1 MLSRDTAG
9 LLASDKIGER
19 ESGSVAVP
27 QADLVAELQ
36 LLYRAAGRPSFRRIS
51 QEIRDN
57 DAMPDT
63 VSHETVSALLGGTFI
78 PRWSKVECVVRQLA
92 AMAVHRPNV
101 ESEVLRFHALWA
113 TVDDDSRVGPSVA
126 AIEGRP
132 VVTAPIIPQP
142 RRPAAGDP
150 TGPAEPQTGSV
161 PPRGRNFTGRD
172 DLLGIMRARL
182 AGRPWQPVLLHGL
195 SGVGKTSLAIEYV
208 HRHAE
213 QYDVVWWIVAE
224 QPAQARAALAALGDR
239 LDLPASQD
247 MRQTINTV
255 LGRLDNAD
263 FRWLLVFDNA
273 AGSDEIWSL
282 LPAAGGDV
290 IVTTRDATWL
300 DRGRA
305 VQVDVLRREDSIELL
320 SSRGSISFDE
330 ADQLADRLGDLPL
343 ALEQAAAMRA
353 ATGISV
359 AEYLRRL
366 EVGAS
371 EVLDE
376 GRPSGYPETVAGA
389 FGVTFEQVR
398 GESTAAAQLL
408 ELLSCL
414 SAEPVSLTLLRA
426 ADEGVIPPPLGR
438 LLEQEEQ
445 LEEAVFL
452 LRRFGLISV
461 VDDGQRLQVHR
472 LVQLIV
478 RDSLTEQ
485 ERERAYSNARH
496 LLVAA
501 NPGNPDESINW
512 EMFAQIGP
520 HIRPAGLVGDTE
532 QIVRWVVLDYAR
544 YLYVIGDFDAS
555 RRLSEEARAAWAG
568 PHDIW
573 DDEQTFVSLDRLV
586 NALLALG
593 QYREADEL
601 LERVWDRLNAHERF
615 GPHHPRTLRT
625 AGVVGLSR
633 RILGRYGEALALE
646 RARVEFY
653 EQAGPS
659 SQYNLLLAR
668 GNVAVSLRSVGD
680 FAQALDID
688 EGLVAYETRARG
700 ETHYRTLLYAS
711 NLAHDLYGLGRY
723 AESLELQEQVL
734 PGLKAR
740 LGARHLSVILAGR
753 TVALGLR
760 KAGRLAAA
768 VDESRTNFH
777 ACRGELGSDHG
788 HTLAAAMTYAN
799 AVRNAVAAGLE
810 SGQVSI
816 SLAYNLSSDAVNR
829 YRRRFG
835 DRNPLTLAAATNQAA
850 VLRAM
855 GERRRARRTGEPAYH
870 ALYQQLGAAHPYAH
884 AAAVG
889 LANDLVAVHE
899 EEEAFRL
906 LSETLNIARDAGRE
920 AHPDVLIGAINLG
933 LVMRSSD
940 WDAGQAMV
948 EPNLEA
954 LRRAIGAGHPQ
965 VVAAEQGQRGE
976 CDIEPPPF

>member
-19 ESGSVAVP
+19 ESGSVAVT
-27 QADLVAELQ
+27 QADLVGELQ
-36 LLYRAAGRPSFRRIS
+36 LLYRAAGRPSYRRVS

-57 DAMPDT
+57 DTMPDK
-63 VSHETVSALLGGTFI
+63 VSHETVGALISGAFI
-78 PRWSKVECVVRQLA
+78 PRWSKVECIVRQLA
-92 AMAVHRPNV
+92 VMAVHRPNV
-101 ESEVLRFHALWA
+101 EAEVRRFHGLWA
-113 TVDDDSRVGPSVA
+113 SGNDDPRVGQTVA
-126 AIEGRP
+126 AGEGRS
-132 VVTAPIIPQP
+132 VVTAPIINPS
-142 RRPAAGDP
+142 RSTAGDP
-150 TGPAEPQTGSV
+150 IATAERQIGSV

-172 DLLGIMRARL
+172 DLLGLMRARL
-182 AGRPWQPVLLHGL
+182 AGRPWQPLLLHGL

-208 HRHAE
+208 HGHAE

-255 LGRLDNAD
+255 LSRLDNAD

-320 SSRGSISFDE
+320 NSRGSISFDE

-353 ATGISV
+353 ATGITV

-366 EVGAS
+366 EAGAL
-371 EVLDE
+371 EVLAQ
-376 GRPSGYPETVAGA
+376 GRPSDYQETVASA

-398 GESTAAAQLL
+398 RESTAAAQLL

-414 SAEPVSLTLLRA
+414 SAEPVSLTLLRS

-438 LLEQEEQ
+438 LLEQDEQ
-445 LEEAVFL
+445 LEAAVFM
-452 LRRFGLISV
+452 LRRYGLISV

-478 RDSLTEQ
+478 RDSLAEQ
-485 ERERAYSNARH
+485 ERQRAYSNARK

-501 NPGNPDESINW
+501 TPGNPDESINW

-520 HIRPAGLVGDTE
+520 HIRPAGLVDDD
-532 QIVRWVVLDYAR
+532 QRAVRQVVLDQIR
-544 YLYVIGDFDAS
+544 YLHVIGDFDAA

-568 PHDIW
+568 PRDIW
-573 DDEQTFVSLDRLV
+573 DDEQTFACLDRLV

-593 QYREADEL
+593 RYREAAEL
-601 LERVWDRLNAHERF
+601 LDRVWDRLNAHERF
-615 GPHHPRTLRT
+615 GPHHKRTLRL
-625 AGVVGLSR
+625 ANRVALSR
-633 RILGRYGEALALE
+633 RILGRYGEALALD
-646 RARVEFY
+646 RAQVEFY
-653 EQAGPS
+653 EQREGPEHVDAIS
-659 SQYNLLLAR
+659 AR
-668 GNVAVSLRSVGD
+668 GNMAVSLRAIGD

-688 EGLVAYETRARG
+688 RALVDYQTRTRG
-700 ETHYRTLLYAS
+700 ATHDRTLFHAS
-711 NLAHDLYGLGRY
+711 NLARDLYGLGRY
-723 AESLELQEQVL
+723 PESLKLQQEVL
-734 PGLKAR
+734 PGLKNR

-760 KAGRLAAA
+760 KTGQIGEA
-768 VDESRTNFH
+768 VQQSRENFH
-777 ACRGELGSDHG
+777 VCRGQLGSDHG

-799 AVRNAVAAGLE
+799 AVRTAVAAGQG
-810 SGQVSI
+810 SVQVSI

-850 VLRAM
+850 ILRAM

-870 ALYQQLGAAHPYAH
+870 SLYQQLGAAHPYTH

-889 LANDLVAVHE
+889 LANDHVAGHE
-899 EEEAFRL
+899 EDDAIRL
-906 LSETLNIARDAGRE
+906 LGETLNIARDAGRE
-920 AHPDVLIGAINLG
+920 AHPDVLICAINLG
-933 LVMRSSD
+933 LVQRTRD
-940 WDAGQAMV
+940 WDPGQALV
-948 EPNLEA
+948 ERSLEA
-954 LRRAIGAGHPQ
+954 LRSAIGASHPQ
-965 VVAAEQGQRGE
+965 VVAAELGQRGE

>member
-1 MLSRDTAG
+1 MLSGDTAG
-9 LLASDKIGER
+9 LSASDKIGEC
-19 ESGSVAVP
+19 ESGSVAVT
-27 QADLVAELQ
+27 QADLVGELQ
-36 LLYRAAGRPSFRRIS
+36 LLYRAAGRPSYRRIS

-57 DAMPDT
+57 EAMPDT
-63 VSHETVSALLGGTFI
+63 VSHETVGALLGGTFI

-101 ESEVLRFHALWA
+101 EAEVRRFHAFWA
-113 TVDDDSRVGPSVA
+113 TVDDDSRVGHAVPA
-126 AIEGRP
+126 TEARP
-132 VVTAPIIPQP
+132 VLTAPINPQP
-142 RRPAAGDP
+142 RPAIIDP
-150 TGPAEPQTGSV
+150 TGPAEPQIGTV

-172 DLLGIMRARL
+172 DLLSIIRARL
-182 AGRPWQPVLLHGL
+182 SGRPWQPVLLHGL

-300 DRGRA
+300 DRGRP

-366 EVGAS
+366 ELGAS

-376 GRPSGYPETVAGA
+376 GRPSDYPETVAGA

-445 LEEAVFL
+445 LEEAVLL

-485 ERERAYSNARH
+485 ERQRAYSNARQ

-532 QIVRWVVLDYAR
+532 QTVRRVVLDHAR

-555 RRLSEEARAAWAG
+555 RRLSEEARSAWAG
-568 PHDIW
+568 PRDVW
-573 DDEQTFVSLDRLV
+573 DDEQTFACLDRLV

-601 LERVWDRLNAHERF
+601 LDRVWDRLNAHDRF
-615 GPHHPRTLRT
+615 GPHHPRTLRL
-625 AGVVGLSR
+625 ANVLALSR
-633 RILGRYGEALALE
+633 RILGRYGEALALD
-646 RARVEFY
+646 RIRVEFY
-653 EQAGPS
+653 EQRGDPEHPDAFS
-659 SQYNLLLAR
+659 AR
-668 GNVAVSLRSVGD
+668 GNVAVSLRAIGD

-688 EGLVAYETRARG
+688 QALVDYQSRTRG
-700 ETHYRTLLYAS
+700 EFHDRTLFYAS
-711 NLAHDLYGLGRY
+711 NLARDLYGLGRY
-723 AESLELQEQVL
+723 AESLKRQQEVL
-734 PGLKAR
+734 PGLRNR
-740 LGARHLSVILAGR
+740 LGARHLTVILAGR

-760 KAGRLAAA
+760 RTGRIAEALQQ
-768 VDESRTNFH
+768 SRENFH
-777 ACRGELGSDHG
+777 VCRGQLGSDHG
-788 HTLAAAMTYAN
+788 STLAAAMTYAN
-799 AVRNAVAAGLE
+799 AVRTAVAAGLE
-810 SGQVSI
+810 NDQTSI
-816 SLAYNLSSDAVNR
+816 SLAYNLSSDALNR

-850 VLRAM
+850 ILRAM

-870 ALYQQLGAAHPYAH
+870 ALYQQLGAAHPYTH

-889 LANDLVAVHE
+889 LANDLAAVHE
-899 EEEAFRL
+899 EEEALRL

-920 AHPDVLIGAINLG
+920 AHPDVLICAINLG
-933 LVMRSSD
+933 VVMQPSD
-940 WDAGQAMV
+940 WAAGRAMV
-948 EPNLEA
+948 EPNLDA
-954 LRRAIGAGHPQ
+954 LRRAIGSGHPQ